1 MLRLIALLSGLYDT
15 LLGALLLGAADRLA
29 PAFNIPLPTP
39 RVLSDTNGLFLLC
52 IGIGYVLPLRD
63 PVRYRAYLWIMGPLL
78 KGAGAAIFLLDF
90 LLRGSPAAFLLF
102 AVTDGI
108 LAIWTLEA
116 LLRSRRRASDTAPAQ
131 GHEPTSPVAPDKPS

>member
-78 KGAGAAIFLLDF
+78 KFGGAFVFLRDYA
-90 LLRGSPAAFLLF
+90 LRGSPRSFLLF
-102 AVTDGI
+102 A
-108 LAIWTLEA
+108 
-116 LLRSRRRASDTAPAQ
+116 ASDGVLALVTLLALWWEPVGPARGQ
-131 GHEPTSPVAPDKPS
+131 KGLRGG